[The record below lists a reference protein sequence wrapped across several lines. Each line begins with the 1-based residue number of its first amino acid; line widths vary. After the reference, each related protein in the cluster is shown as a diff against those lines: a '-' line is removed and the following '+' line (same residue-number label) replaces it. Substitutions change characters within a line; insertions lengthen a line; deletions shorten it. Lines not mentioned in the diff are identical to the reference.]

1 MTSSSLYSLYTV
13 VRWQLVA
20 CRLPVN
26 RAVHEVD
33 NGGNHVVYRADE
45 LASGVALAEGHR
57 ALCHGCE
64 KATSVSACDKVNGK
78 NGLTGKVDGHAVW
91 RAELIVAGVALAN
104 GRVRVV
110 DTREDA
116 GPAQFRNYALR

>member
-1 MTSSSLYSLYTV
+1 MTGSSLYSLHTV
-13 VRWQLVA
+13 VRRQSVA
-20 CRLPVN
+20 CRLPFN

-33 NGGNHVVYRADE
+33 DGRNHVVDWTDE
-45 LASGVALAEGHR
+45 LASGVALTEGHC

-64 KATSVSACDKVNGK
+64 KESRVSTCEMINGK

-91 RAELIVAGVALAN
+91 GAELVVAGVALAN

-116 GPAQFRNYALR
+116 GPAQFRD